1 MDERRFVALILLGLS
16 RHFSSLFLT
25 SAFTWSSVCA
35 GVRGWVCTC
44 VCVCVGER
52 ETARER
58 ERESMCSA
66 WRLASVC
73 HVIIAGLLVSKNVH
87 GVKMFV
93 PKFLYQSFLLYQ
105 SFQEEGNNPQTEK
118 DGYKRT
124 IF

>member
-52 ETARER
+52 ETA
-58 ERESMCSA
+58 CA
-66 WRLASVC
+66 VPG
-73 HVIIAGLLVSKNVH
+73 GLHLCAMLS
-87 GVKMFV
+87 
-93 PKFLYQSFLLYQ
+93 
-105 SFQEEGNNPQTEK
+105 
-118 DGYKRT
+118 
-124 IF
+124 